1 MEELKT
7 KELTEN
13 LQELLSIVED
23 METTIQFAED
33 FSVKQVIED
42 NQKRVSEL
50 YKLMEEMSDEEE
62 EEEEDFE
69 EEEEE
74 EEEEDVVIEDVE
86 ELKKSV
92 KRVGEALPKEKGEE
106 KKTKK
111 E

>member
-7 KELTEN
+7 KEVSEN

-42 NQKRVSEL
+42 NKKRVSEL

-62 EEEEDFE
+62 EDGDFE

-74 EEEEDVVIEDVE
+74 EEGDDEDVVSEDVE

-92 KRVGEALPKEKGEE
+92 KRAGETLPEEE
-106 KKTKK
+106 KKAKK